1 MNAEEW
7 LSREGINPIEPI
19 YWDFIES
26 SITLEEVL
34 EQYAEYKQLQNK
46 APNNNYTKCLD
57 ELWEHIELNAK
68 NGSFAKSSIA
78 EILKKH
84 FV

>member
-7 LSREGINPIEPI
+7 LSRKGINPIEPI
-19 YWDFIES
+19 YWEFIES

-46 APNNNYTKCLD
+46 APNSDYEKCL
-57 ELWEHIELNAK
+57 ELLKECYIDLERYAINPNLCDKIEEH
-68 NGSFAKSSIA
+68 FA
-78 EILKKH
+78 
-84 FV
+84 